1 MGKPRRQFATLR
13 THLPRSD
20 RLVPV
25 AALVCEILGLGTVAV
40 DLLPVRRQASTS
52 PFTNVTWS
60 AISDDAIRRTE
71 NHLDHPRSAIIRFV
85 LEMARAGLSPL
96 GQVLV
101 QFMMVW
107 QR

>member
-1 MGKPRRQFATLR
+1 
-13 THLPRSD
+13 
-20 RLVPV
+20 
-25 AALVCEILGLGTVAV
+25 VAV
-40 DLLPVRRQASTS
+40 DLLPVRRQARP

-71 NHLDHPRSAIIRFV
+71 NHLDHPRSAIIRLV
-85 LEMARAGLSPL
+85 LEIARAGLSPL